1 MKNSHFK
8 RFLLLGIFCGCL
20 FPFLA
25 ASFDLMLAGK
35 ALNFANWWQMQQTQP
50 LHWIIDTAPLF
61 LGVLAGI
68 VGLKQDRLHKVNQTL
83 ESKVAKRTKDLLSAK
98 EEAEE
103 ATRAKADFLSTMSHE
118 IRTPLNAVIGMT
130 GLLMDTQLSRE
141 QDEFAQTIRMGGE
154 TLLTL
159 INDILDFSKIEA
171 DKLELEYQ
179 GFSLVEAVEDVLDLL
194 SAKANAKHLELL
206 YLLDEKAPS
215 AIKGDIT
222 RLRQILVNLVGNA
235 IKFTESGEIL
245 ILVEHKMID
254 NQPMLEFAVKDTGIG
269 IPKDRINRL
278 FKSFSQ
284 VDASTTRKYGGTGL
298 GLAISKKLTELMGG
312 RIWVESEEGQGT
324 TFYFT
329 IPSEASEEIKVWRP
343 EKSVLKD
350 KKILLVDDN
359 LTNLRILSLQ
369 CKKWGIETF
378 SISRPELVLQ
388 HLMEGNKYDLI
399 ISDMHMPLMDG
410 ADLCRLIRG
419 HFSKKEL
426 PVILL
431 SSIGAS
437 LTADVKSL
445 FEVCLNKPARS
456 QQIFY
461 ALCQVF
467 EPSALEGT
475 ASPNAKP
482 QSDTTFKKGARIL
495 IAEDNVV
502 NQKVAAR
509 MLGKLGLTYELAANG
524 QEALDAVLV
533 MDFDVILMD
542 VQMPVMDGFEATAE
556 IRKIQSKLNK
566 VPIIVAAT
574 ANAMPEDEKRCLDA
588 GMDDFI
594 AKPIRIKTL
603 KGLLEKYLVEN
614 RSATNS

>member
-1 MKNSHFK
+1 MKQSHFV
-8 RFLLLGIFCGCL
+8 RLLAFGILCGGA

-25 ASFDLMLAGK
+25 ACLDLFIAGK
-35 ALNFANWWQMQQTQP
+35 AFNFANWWEIQQYQP

-61 LGVLAGI
+61 LGILAGI
-68 VGLKQDRLHKVNQTL
+68 VGLKQDKLQKTNDTL
-83 ESKVAKRTKDLLSAK
+83 EQKVQERTQDLLAAK
-98 EEAEE
+98 EVAEE

-130 GLLMDTQLSRE
+130 GLIMDTKLSRE
-141 QDEFAQTIRMGGE
+141 QVEFAQTIRMGGE

-171 DKLELEYQ
+171 NKLELEYQ

-194 SAKANAKHLELL
+194 SAKANAKQLELL
-206 YLLDEKAPS
+206 YMLDERAPK

-235 IKFTESGEIL
+235 IKFTDRGEVL
-245 ILVEHKMID
+245 VLVEQKEVEGKT
-254 NQPMLEFAVKDTGIG
+254 MLEFAVKDTGIG
-269 IPKDRINRL
+269 IPKDRLNRL

-298 GLAISKKLTELMGG
+298 GLAICKKLTELMGG
-312 RIWVESEEGQGT
+312 QIWVESESGQGT

-329 IPSEASEEIKVWRP
+329 IPCEASEEFKVWKP
-343 EKSVLKD
+343 EKSSFND
-350 KKILLVDDN
+350 KKVLLVDDN
-359 LTNLRILSLQ
+359 HTNLRILSLQ
-369 CKKWGIETF
+369 CQKWGIETV
-378 SISRPELVLQ
+378 SMSQPELVLA
-388 HLMEGNKYDLI
+388 HLLEGHQYDLI

-410 ADLCRLIRG
+410 ADLCRALRQ
-419 HFSKKEL
+419 HFSAKQL

-437 LTADVKSL
+437 LGNEARAL
-445 FEVCLNKPARS
+445 FEVCINKPARS

-467 EPSALEGT
+467 EPSVLSETAL
-475 ASPNAKP
+475 PNAQQDKP
-482 QSDTTFKKGARIL
+482 TFKSEARIL
-495 IAEDNVV
+495 VAEDNMV

-509 MLGKLGLTYELAANG
+509 MLEKMGLQYELAANG
-524 QEALDAVLV
+524 QEAIEALMV
-533 MDFDVILMD
+533 MDFDIILMD
-542 VQMPVMDGFEATAE
+542 MQMPVMDGYTATQE
-556 IRKIQSKLNK
+556 IRKIESKLNK

-574 ANAMPEDEKRCLDA
+574 ANAMPQDKRRCLDA

-594 AKPIRIKTL
+594 AKPIRL
-603 KGLLEKYLVEN
+603 KALQQLFEKHLNNQESLASN
-614 RSATNS
+614 

>member
-1 MKNSHFK
+1 MKHSHFI
-8 RFLLLGIFCGCL
+8 RFLILGIICGCA
-20 FPFLA
+20 FPVLA
-25 ASFDLMLAGK
+25 ASLDLYLAEK
-35 ALNFANWWQMQQTQP
+35 SLNFSNWWQFQQVNP

-68 VGLKQDRLHKVNQTL
+68 VGRKQDKLEAVNASLERKVS
-83 ESKVAKRTKDLLSAK
+83 ERTKDLLSAK
-98 EEAEE
+98 EEAEA

-130 GLLMDTQLSRE
+130 GLLIDTDLDRE
-141 QDEFAQTIRMGGE
+141 QTEFTQTIRMGGE

-171 DKLELEYQ
+171 NKLELEYQ

-194 SAKANAKHLELL
+194 SSKANGKHLELL
-206 YLLDEKAPS
+206 YMLDERAPK

-235 IKFTESGEIL
+235 IKFTDSGEVL
-245 ILVEHKMID
+245 ILVEQKTIEGKL
-254 NQPMLEFAVKDTGIG
+254 MLEFAVKDTGIG
-269 IPKDRINRL
+269 IPEDRLNRL

-312 RIWVESEEGQGT
+312 QIWVESTLGQGT

-329 IPSEASEEIKVWRP
+329 IPCEASEDIKVWKP
-343 EKSVLKD
+343 EKTSLQN
-350 KKILLVDDN
+350 KKLLLVDDN
-359 LTNLRILSLQ
+359 HTNLRILSLQ
-369 CKKWGIETF
+369 CQKWGIETV
-378 SISRPELVLQ
+378 SMSKPEKVVA
-388 HLMEGNKYDLI
+388 HLLEAQPYDLI

-410 ADLCRLIRG
+410 ADLCREVRK
-419 HFSKKEL
+419 HFSAKDL

-437 LTADVKSL
+437 LLPEDKAL
-445 FEVCLNKPARS
+445 FDVCLNKPARS

-461 ALCQVF
+461 SLCQVF
-467 EPSALEGT
+467 EPKILSDT
-475 ASPNAKP
+475 AVPNAKTEVSFK
-482 QSDTTFKKGARIL
+482 SDLRIL
-495 IAEDNVV
+495 VAEDNMV

-509 MLGKLGLTYELAANG
+509 MLEKLGLSYELVANG
-524 QEALDAVLV
+524 QEALDAILT
-533 MDFDVILMD
+533 MDFDMILMD
-542 VQMPVMDGFEATAE
+542 MQMPVMDGYTATAE
-556 IRKIQSKLNK
+556 IRKIQSKLDK
-566 VPIIVAAT
+566 IPIIVAAT

-594 AKPIRIKTL
+594 AKPIRISTL
-603 KGLLEKYLVEN
+603 HKLLERHLGQQQAV
-614 RSATNS
+614 NS

>member
-1 MKNSHFK
+1 MNISNFV
-8 RFLLLGIFCGCL
+8 RFLALGIICGCA

-25 ASFDLMLAGK
+25 ASLDLFMAGQPFS
-35 ALNFANWWQMQQTQP
+35 FANWWEIQQQQP
-50 LHWIIDTAPLF
+50 LHWIIDTAPIF
-61 LGVLAGI
+61 LGLLASI
-68 VGLKQDRLHKVNQTL
+68 VGLKQDKLQKTNESLEEKV
-83 ESKVAKRTKDLLSAK
+83 EIRTQDLLEAK
-98 EEAEE
+98 EIAEE
-103 ATRAKADFLSTMSHE
+103 ASRAKADFLSTMSHE

-130 GLLMDTQLSRE
+130 GLLMDTRLDRE
-141 QDEFAQTIRMGGE
+141 QAEFAQTIRMGGE

-171 DKLELEYQ
+171 NKLELEYQ
-179 GFSLVEAVEDVLDLL
+179 GFSLVEAIEDVLDLL
-194 SAKANAKHLELL
+194 SSKANTKHLELL
-206 YLLDEKAPS
+206 YMLDERAPK

-235 IKFTESGEIL
+235 IKFTEKGEIL
-245 ILVEHKMID
+245 ILVEQKEIAGK
-254 NQPMLEFAVKDTGIG
+254 PMLEFAVKDTGIG
-269 IPKDRINRL
+269 IPKDRLNRL

-312 RIWVESEEGQGT
+312 QIWVESEEGKGT

-329 IPSEASEEIKVWRP
+329 IPSEASEEIKIWKP
-343 EKSVLKD
+343 DKASLAN

-359 LTNLRILSLQ
+359 HTNLRILSLQ
-369 CKKWGIETF
+369 CQKWGIETISF
-378 SISRPELVLQ
+378 SQPELVVD
-388 HLMEGNKYDLI
+388 HLLAGNQYDLI

-410 ADLCRLIRG
+410 ADLCRALRK
-419 HFSKKEL
+419 HFSAKQL

-437 LTADVKSL
+437 LGKEDRAL

-461 ALCQVF
+461 ALCHVF
-467 EPSALEGT
+467 EPSVLKET
-475 ASPNAKP
+475 ASPNAATQQVAFNP
-482 QSDTTFKKGARIL
+482 EARIL
-495 IAEDNVV
+495 VAEDNMV

-509 MLGKLGLTYELAANG
+509 MLDKLGLSYQLAANG
-524 QEALDAVLV
+524 QEALEAVLS

-542 VQMPVMDGFEATAE
+542 VQMPVMDGYIATQE
-556 IRKIQSKLNK
+556 IRKIQDKLNS

-594 AKPIRIKTL
+594 AKPIRL
-603 KGLLEKYLVEN
+603 KSLQELLAKYLSLETSV
-614 RSATNS
+614 AQG